1 MYKVACSRLPL
12 IARTLLPGYL
22 LAVLLGYSD
31 AFLDRDAVAHL
42 MRFAV
47 ARYYW
52 YVDTL
57 LVLFRVAFSVL
68 DLHTLLFGDWMADLA
83 RDLARNGMT
92 VSLRYGHTELLGS
105 RVTLSVRDWV
115 TFFTGLG
122 VTVFVDDRLA
132 MLSRFGMRN
141 TDTFLAWN
149 RFTFLLRNGLAA
161 LSWFGGTLDLPSD
174 SRTLLLINGCAD
186 LGRDCFTD
194 CFMKVNAL
202 LAN

>member
-1 MYKVACSRLPL
+1 
-12 IARTLLPGYL
+12 
-22 LAVLLGYSD
+22 
-31 AFLDRDAVAHL
+31 
-42 MRFAV
+42 
-47 ARYYW
+47 
-52 YVDTL
+52 
-57 LVLFRVAFSVL
+57 
-68 DLHTLLFGDWMADLA
+68 MADLA

-141 TDTFLAWN
+141 T
-149 RFTFLLRNGLAA
+149 FTFLLRNGLAA

-174 SRTLLLINGCAD
+174 GRTLLLINGCAD